1 MNWKKILSL
10 LLIGMWVSGWLILF
24 FMAGVVYEDL
34 SETQDVLHEMCIYT
48 NKLTNFTNEQSGL
61 VEQCMGKPAFD
72 MIRLDYFNCE
82 NIQG

>member
-1 MNWKKILSL
+1 MNWKKI
-10 LLIGMWVSGWLILF
+10 MWVSGWLILC
-24 FMAGVVYEDL
+24 FMAGFLAGSMVVYEDL